1 MMKKQIWH
9 SFKNYAP
16 GFVLGVVCTASLA
29 GGAVFHFTDDPK
41 ALITFLLDFQEIK
54 QNYFRPIE
62 DKTLFAGAS
71 QGMFA
76 SVGDSYTMVLSGDA
90 YESFMQSAT
99 GEYGGIGIVMG
110 QGENSRPVILKV
122 FDVVRRMMRGLL
134 LEMCFFPS
142 MAKKRMRSGL
152 QGRHQLS
159 AEKKERR

>member
-29 GGAVFHFTDDPK
+29 GGAVFRFTDDPK

-62 DKTLFAGAS
+62 AKTLFAGAS

-76 SVGDSYTMVLSGDA
+76 SVGDPYTMVLSGDA

-99 GEYGGIGIVMG
+99 GEYGGIGVVMG
-110 QGENSRPVILKV
+110 Q
-122 FDVVRRMMRGLL
+122 
-134 LEMCFFPS
+134 
-142 MAKKRMRSGL
+142 
-152 QGRHQLS
+152 
-159 AEKKERR
+159 

>member
-41 ALITFLLDFQEIK
+41 ALFTFLLDFQEIK

-76 SVGDSYTMVLSGDA
+76 SVGDPYTMVLSGDRK
-90 YESFMQSAT
+90 S
-99 GEYGGIGIVMG
+99 
-110 QGENSRPVILKV
+110 
-122 FDVVRRMMRGLL
+122 VV
-134 LEMCFFPS
+134 
-142 MAKKRMRSGL
+142 
-152 QGRHQLS
+152 
-159 AEKKERR
+159 

>member
-29 GGAVFHFTDDPK
+29 GGAVFRFTDDPK

-76 SVGDSYTMVLSGDA
+76 SVGDPYTMVLSGDA

-99 GEYGGIGIVMG
+99 GEYGGIGVVMG

-122 FDVVRRMMRGLL
+122 FDRGTAHDAGLDAGDVLL
-134 LEMCFFPS
+134 
-142 MAKKRMRSGL
+142 AIDGK
-152 QGRHQLS
+152 
-159 AEKKERR
+159 